1 MQMARES
8 QQYAPTFFTGFLK
21 NSQRIYDRKKCQNLS
36 RIFPMSFINI
46 KHTMQ
51 NRKIWLLLGV
61 GGKQERC
68 RRLYLSWRYELYSR
82 IVGIASSHHKINLYI
97 TTEFR
102 GGIQRQNFKK
112 NVLSSTV
119 KNTMQRLRTWMK
131 RQGPS
136 NGCHSSLS
144 HWAGVNWPNVRFT
157 WCRRTIKKITR
168 FTLSPLSNQ

>member
-1 MQMARES
+1 MLRPFSLAFWKIHNEYMTGKNVKILVGYFQCHSSTLNTLCKTEK
-8 QQYAPTFFTGFLK
+8 YDFF
-21 NSQRIYDRKKCQNLS
+21 
-36 RIFPMSFINI
+36 
-46 KHTMQ
+46 
-51 NRKIWLLLGV
+51 WVGV

-119 KNTMQRLRTWMK
+119 KNTMQRLSTWMK

-136 NGCHSSLS
+136 SGCHSSLS
-144 HWAGVNWPNVRFT
+144 HCAGVNWPNVRFT
-157 WCRRTIKKITR
+157 W
-168 FTLSPLSNQ
+168 